1 MGWHWL
7 LSDWIGLVCER
18 SSKTDFESCPIEFIH
33 AEPYQSRGFSPKWI
47 RWIRSLVQ
55 GESICVRINDM
66 DSVFLYLEKVL
77 GKETLYLPSFEP
89 SS

>member
-7 LSDWIGLVCER
+7 LSDWIGLVWFVR
-18 SSKTDFESCPIEFIH
+18 DHPKQTLN

-77 GKETLYLPSFEP
+77 GKETLYLF
-89 SS
+89 